1 MTILLV
7 EDEKLAREQLEQMV
21 LELAPDA
28 RIAARFDS
36 VARTVAW
43 LRDNPAPDLVFLDIQ
58 LADDLSFAIFEQ
70 IELRSPVIFTTA
82 FDQYAIRAFK
92 VNSIDYLLKP
102 VDRTELAAALQKFRE
117 NRRAAPPP
125 FDITQ
130 LAEALRKPA
139 VQQYQERFMVSR
151 GERLLSIPAD
161 QVAWFEGEDRYVW
174 LMSVDGKRYP
184 VEYKLSDLEGL
195 LDPRSFFRLNRSF
208 IARFEAIKELV
219 TLSKSRVKVVLSPLP
234 SREVIVSSERTA
246 EFKHWLNQ

>member
-70 IELRSPVIFTTA
+70 VELRSPVIFTTA

-125 FDITQ
+125 FDIAQ

-174 LMSVDGKRYP
+174 LMSADGKRYP

>member
-1 MTILLV
+1 
-7 EDEKLAREQLEQMV
+7 
-21 LELAPDA
+21 
-28 RIAARFDS
+28 
-36 VARTVAW
+36 
-43 LRDNPAPDLVFLDIQ
+43 
-58 LADDLSFAIFEQ
+58 
-70 IELRSPVIFTTA
+70 
-82 FDQYAIRAFK
+82 
-92 VNSIDYLLKP
+92 
-102 VDRTELAAALQKFRE
+102 
-117 NRRAAPPP
+117 
-125 FDITQ
+125 
-130 LAEALRKPA
+130 
-139 VQQYQERFMVSR
+139 MVSR

-174 LMSVDGKRYP
+174 LMSADGKRYP

>member
-70 IELRSPVIFTTA
+70 VELRSPVIFTTA

-102 VDRTELAAALQKFRE
+102 VDRTELAAALQKLRE

-125 FDITQ
+125 FDIAQ

-139 VQQYQERFMVSR
+139 V
-151 GERLLSIPAD
+151 
-161 QVAWFEGEDRYVW
+161 
-174 LMSVDGKRYP
+174 
-184 VEYKLSDLEGL
+184 
-195 LDPRSFFRLNRSF
+195 
-208 IARFEAIKELV
+208 
-219 TLSKSRVKVVLSPLP
+219 
-234 SREVIVSSERTA
+234 
-246 EFKHWLNQ
+246 

>member
-21 LELAPDA
+21 LELAPEA
-28 RIAARFDS
+28 RITARFDS

-43 LRDNPAPDLVFLDIQ
+43 LRENPAPDLVFLDIQ

-70 IELRSPVIFTTA
+70 VELRSPVIFTTA

-125 FDITQ
+125 IDIAQ
-130 LAEALRKPA
+130 LAEALRQPA
-139 VQQYQERFMVSR
+139 VQKFQERFMVSR

-174 LMSVDGKRYP
+174 LMSADGKRYP
-184 VEYKLSDLEGL
+184 VEYKLSDLEDL

-246 EFKHWLNQ
+246 AFKHWLNQ